1 MEITAEL
8 VRGAVEIERTETGV
22 RPHRLP
28 EFARRQ
34 ADAQFELV
42 EAQPAGVRIVFRSA
56 ATRVT
61 LVARAERFGYVGV
74 PLRAPG
80 VFDVLVDGELVA
92 SASLSSAVQI
102 LRDLTTGEI
111 TRSEA
116 EPEELTFELG
126 VSGGVERLVEIWL
139 PYSES
144 VELISIDADEPLA
157 PAHRPAPTWV
167 HYGSSISQGS
177 NAASAAT
184 IWTAVAARLGGV
196 ELTNLGF
203 GGSALLDPFVART
216 IRDLPADLISVKVGI
231 NIVNADLMRRRAFA
245 PALHGFLDVIRDGH
259 PDTPL
264 LLVTPL
270 WSPIFEHTPGPGA
283 FDPDALSRGETR
295 FVAAGDPAE
304 VRSGKL
310 DLATI
315 RADIVRVV
323 HDRSASDPNLF
334 QLDGMA
340 LYGASDAQSHP
351 LPDDLHPDAATHR
364 LLGERF
370 AEEVFGVEGAI
381 PTTR

>member
-1 MEITAEL
+1 M
-8 VRGAVEIERTETGV
+8 
-22 RPHRLP
+22 
-28 EFARRQ
+28 
-34 ADAQFELV
+34 
-42 EAQPAGVRIVFRSA
+42 
-56 ATRVT
+56 
-61 LVARAERFGYVGV
+61 
-74 PLRAPG
+74 
-80 VFDVLVDGELVA
+80 LVDGELVA
-92 SASLSSAVQI
+92 SSSLSRTVQI

-157 PAHRPAPTWV
+157 PADQRAPTWV

-177 NAASAAT
+177 NAATAAT
-184 IWTAVAARLGGV
+184 IWTAVASRLGGV

-216 IRDLPADLISVKVGI
+216 MRDLPVELISVKVGI
-231 NIVNADLMRRRAFA
+231 NIVNSDLMRRRAFA

-283 FDPDALSRGETR
+283 FDPDALARGKTR

-304 VRSGKL
+304 VQRGKL

-315 RADIVRVV
+315 RADIDQVFQ
-323 HDRSASDPNLF
+323 DRSASDPNLF
-334 QLDGMA
+334 ALDGTA

-351 LPDDLHPDAATHR
+351 LPDDLHPDAATHQLIGR
-364 LLGERF
+364 RF
-370 AEEVFGVEGAI
+370 AERAFGVNGGSSI
-381 PTTR
+381 TKRHG

>member
-1 MEITAEL
+1 
-8 VRGAVEIERTETGV
+8 
-22 RPHRLP
+22 
-28 EFARRQ
+28 
-34 ADAQFELV
+34 
-42 EAQPAGVRIVFRSA
+42 
-56 ATRVT
+56 
-61 LVARAERFGYVGV
+61 
-74 PLRAPG
+74 
-80 VFDVLVDGELVA
+80 VLVDGELVA
-92 SASLSSAVQI
+92 SSSLSRTVQI

-126 VSGGVERLVEIWL
+126 VSGGVERLVEIRL

-157 PAHRPAPTWV
+157 PADQRAPTWV

-177 NAASAAT
+177 NAATAAT

-216 IRDLPADLISVKVGI
+216 MRDLPVELISVKVGI
-231 NIVNADLMRRRAFA
+231 NIVNSDLMRRRAFA

-283 FDPDALSRGETR
+283 FDPDALARGR
-295 FVAAGDPAE
+295 PD
-304 VRSGKL
+304 SSL
-310 DLATI
+310 LAT
-315 RADIVRVV
+315 RRRSKEENSTSP
-323 HDRSASDPNLF
+323 RSALTSTRCFRTVP
-334 QLDGMA
+334 
-340 LYGASDAQSHP
+340 HP
-351 LPDDLHPDAATHR
+351 TRTSSRLTERPSTGRATHSR
-364 LLGERF
+364 
-370 AEEVFGVEGAI
+370 
-381 PTTR
+381 TRSRMTSTRMLPPISSSVGDSPSGFLE